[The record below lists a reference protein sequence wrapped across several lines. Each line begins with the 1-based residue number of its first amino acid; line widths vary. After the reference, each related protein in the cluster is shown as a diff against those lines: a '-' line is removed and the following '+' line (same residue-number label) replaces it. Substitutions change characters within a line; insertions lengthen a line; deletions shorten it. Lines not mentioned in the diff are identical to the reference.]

1 MTNYLKIFAVLL
13 TSLFFAGKVAAH
25 DPSQIT
31 YNFQKDGS
39 LQIHLTP
46 KGAVDLL
53 TTIVPELNQQAVI
66 NPNEYYDTF
75 TAYFNE
81 TIHLQVGEESLD
93 FSFLN
98 ADLAG
103 HDAVMN
109 FQVDDFSGDYTGYEL
124 ELYSF
129 TDVYRRVSN
138 HVKIELPNKNEL
150 CQLGHKEQRCVD
162 SRAVAEEPASA
173 SSRLK
178 ITRTISSL
186 GWVAGASFLVVLLF
200 LYVKPE

>member
-1 MTNYLKIFAVLL
+1 MTNYLKIFTVLL
-13 TSLFFAGKVAAH
+13 ISFFFAGKVAAH

-53 TTIVPELNQQAVI
+53 TTIVPDLNQQAVI

-93 FSFLN
+93 FYFLN

-109 FQVDDFSGDYTGYEL
+109 FQVDGFSGDYTGYEL
-124 ELYSF
+124 QLYSF

-138 HVKIELPNKNEL
+138 HVKIELPDQIQL
-150 CQLGHKEQRCVD
+150 CQLGQGEQWCAD
-162 SRAVAEEPASA
+162 SRPTGNETSA
-173 SSRLK
+173 SSSTPK
-178 ITRTISSL
+178 ATQAIGSL

-200 LYVKPE
+200 LYVKPS

>member
-1 MTNYLKIFAVLL
+1 MIQYLKISFVLL
-13 TSLFFAGKVAAH
+13 GSFLYTGQATAH

-31 YNFQKDGS
+31 YDFKRDGT

-53 TTIVPELNQQAVI
+53 TTVLPDLEDQSVI

-81 TIHLQVGEESLD
+81 TIDLKLEEKSLG

-103 HDAVMN
+103 HDAVMT
-109 FQVDDFSGDYTGYEL
+109 FQVDGFAGDYTGYRL
-124 ELYSF
+124 MLKSF
-129 TDVYRRVSN
+129 TDVYRRISN
-138 HVKIELPNKNEL
+138 QVKIELPQSNQI
-150 CQLGHKEQRCVD
+150 CQLGQQEQRCAYISPAVD
-162 SRAVAEEPASA
+162 RGSPPNPTMKTTLSN
-173 SSRLK
+173 
-178 ITRTISSL
+178 SSL

-200 LYVKPE
+200 LYVKPK

>member
-1 MTNYLKIFAVLL
+1 MTHYLKIFTVLL
-13 TSLFFAGKVAAH
+13 ISLFFAGKVTAH

-46 KGAVDLL
+46 KGTVDLL
-53 TTIVPELNQQAVI
+53 TTLVPALNQQAII

-81 TIHLQVGEESLD
+81 TIHLEVGEESLD

-109 FQVDDFSGDYTGYEL
+109 FQVDNFPGDYTGYKL

-138 HVKIELPNKNEL
+138 HVKIELPHQHQLCEL
-150 CQLGHKEQRCVD
+150 GQKEQICADIQSAQDEQSSSD
-162 SRAVAEEPASA
+162 SSLKAARA
-173 SSRLK
+173 
-178 ITRTISSL
+178 ISSL

-200 LYVKPE
+200 LYVKPN

>member
-1 MTNYLKIFAVLL
+1 MIQYLKISLVLFASVC
-13 TSLFFAGKVAAH
+13 FVGQVRAH

-31 YNFQKDGS
+31 YHFKKDGE

-53 TTIVPELNQQAVI
+53 STILPELAHQAVI

-81 TIHLQVGEESLD
+81 TIEMQVGEESLG
-93 FSFLN
+93 FSFLS

-103 HDAVMN
+103 HDAVMT
-109 FQVDDFSGDYTGYEL
+109 FEVDGFAGDYIDYEL
-124 ELYSF
+124 RLNSF

-138 HVKIELPNKNEL
+138 QVKVELPHSNQI
-150 CQLGHKEQRCVD
+150 CQLGQKEQACAYISPAVD
-162 SRAVAEEPASA
+162 SGSPPNPIMKTTLSNN
-173 SSRLK
+173 
-178 ITRTISSL
+178 SL

-200 LYVKPE
+200 LYVKPK